1 MSESVATLAGAYD
14 DRLVALSILIAIC
27 ASYTALGLGS
37 RTAAA
42 SGLTRLIWLSCGAF
56 AMGFG
61 IWSMHY
67 VGMLAFTLPV
77 PILYDLPTVI
87 LSLLAAVIA
96 SAVALF
102 VVSRDIVTP
111 SRSSSRV
118 RAKVS

>member
-1 MSESVATLAGAYD
+1 MNPQTAPLSGSYD
-14 DRLVALSILIAIC
+14 PWLVPLPVIIAVF
-27 ASYTALGLGS
+27 ASYTALDLGS

-42 SGLTRLIWLSCGAF
+42 RKGKRRVWLAGGAV

-77 PILYDLPTVI
+77 PVRYDLPTV
-87 LSLLAAVIA
+87 LFSLLAAVLA

-102 VVSRDIVTP
+102 VVSR
-111 SRSSSRV
+111 
-118 RAKVS
+118 